1 MSQPG
6 HVIVLN
12 GPSSVG
18 KSDIQ
23 REIQDSFE
31 QPYLVMGIDDLMLR
45 MVADRYFRRPYGRD
59 VLWIE
64 GSKDLSGAP
73 LHSVRFG
80 PKGRRIVS
88 GLHHAVAAFALRGNN
103 VVMDYLAFEKDFLV
117 DLTAALHGLPAYLI
131 GLRAPLAILESREQQ
146 RSDRPRGTARA
157 HFDIAHEYA
166 NYDLELDT
174 SVRSTKECVDVIR
187 EYVAEEPNPSAFRR
201 LGEHF
206 RMSPATPVIC
216 DQGTTE
222 SSVRS
227 GSFSRAL

>member
-18 KSDIQ
+18 KSAIQ

-31 QPYLVMGIDDLMLR
+31 QLYLVMGVDDLMLR
-45 MVADRYFRRPYGRD
+45 AVPDRYYRRPGGRD

-64 GSKDLSGAP
+64 RSKDLSGAP
-73 LHSVRFG
+73 LNSVQFG

-103 VVMDYLAFEKDFLV
+103 VVVDYLAFEREFLA
-117 DLTAALHGLPAYLI
+117 DLTAAMRGLPAYLI
-131 GLRAPLAILESREQQ
+131 GLRAPLAILESREQH

-157 HFDIAHEYA
+157 YFDVAHQHPT
-166 NYDLELDT
+166 YDLELDT

-187 EYVAEEPNPSAFRR
+187 EYIAREPNPSAFRR
-201 LGEHF
+201 LGDCF
-206 RMSPATPVIC
+206 RTSPATTVLR
-216 DQGTTE
+216 DQETTE

-227 GSFSRAL
+227 GSVSQAR